1 MTSVSARFL
10 FRQNVRALLIARNE
24 NAASLAAWC
33 SHDKSW
39 ASKVLAGDR
48 EPQLKDLD
56 RIADFFGIDT
66 YMLFQPGVEPL
77 LERRKAERRSGKDR
91 RSRVP
96 AGAVLP
102 GQPDTRPFM
111 QFRRSRASDGD
122 MRHPRKQEGPDGEPR

>member
-1 MTSVSARFL
+1 M
-10 FRQNVRALLIARNE
+10 RALLVARNE
-24 NAASLAAWC
+24 NAASLATWC
-33 SHDKSW
+33 NHDKSW

-66 YMLFQPGVEPL
+66 YMLFQPGIEPL
-77 LERRKAERRSGKDR
+77 LERRRGDR
-91 RSRVP
+91 RKGIDRRQRVP

-111 QFRRSRASDGD
+111 QFRRSRTATAGEI
-122 MRHPRKQEGPDGEPR
+122 RHQQRQDDNR